1 MKITFCNEELS
12 AIRNLGSSIQDTSKS
27 FFVKYRNLKKRSNA
41 EDESPDSK
49 PTHIPTAPNW
59 V

>member
-41 EDESPDSK
+41 EDESPESK
-49 PTHIPTAPNW
+49 PIHIPTAPN
-59 V
+59 